1 MSLEYTPARFLRR
14 RAAAAYLREVW
25 GLRCSEQT
33 LANYA
38 TRGNGPEFQRYGR
51 GVVYRPP
58 KLDEYARSRLS
69 APVRS
74 TSDACASVRSV
85 E

>member
-1 MSLEYTPARFLRR
+1 MNLEHSPARYLRR
-14 RAAAAYLREVW
+14 RAAASYLSEVW

-38 TRGNGPEFQRYGR
+38 TRGNGPEYQHYGR
-51 GVVYRPP
+51 DVVYQVA
-58 KLDEYARSRLS
+58 KLDEYAQSRLS

-74 TSDACASVRSV
+74 TSEACGNLSTK
-85 E
+85 